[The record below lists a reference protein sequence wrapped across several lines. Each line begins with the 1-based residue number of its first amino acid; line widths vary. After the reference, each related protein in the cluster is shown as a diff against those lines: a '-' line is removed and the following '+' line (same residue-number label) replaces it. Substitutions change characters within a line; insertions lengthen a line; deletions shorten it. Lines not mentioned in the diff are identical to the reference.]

1 MPQWLAHALCNSSF
15 CIVVMKWLPLRPR
28 LFDVDGFYAMTHS
41 FHCQMQLAV
50 YAVALVMGVSP

>member
-1 MPQWLAHALCNSSF
+1 
-15 CIVVMKWLPLRPR
+15 MKWLPLRPR